1 MSEGPV
7 HERLVNDANKI
18 RKDVE
23 RRESLRLSAEVE
35 GHTFR
40 PSLPE
45 SSQDLVAVRRRSS
58 LMYNDGDDQS
68 VSTMTTGNVYER
80 LSNAHTVSSLGGAK
94 DDSDMISVSSG
105 HFIDR

>member
-1 MSEGPV
+1 
-7 HERLVNDANKI
+7 VNDANKI
-18 RKDVE
+18 RRDVE

-35 GHTFR
+35 GHTFH

-58 LMYNDGDDQS
+58 LMCNDADDQS

-80 LSNAHTVSSLGGAK
+80 LSNAHTVSSLGGAQN
-94 DDSDMISVSSG
+94 DSDMISVTSG